1 MEKNKKLNIYI
12 WFNDDEIETRNE
24 IYNKKKKKNFFFFF
38 LLRFY
43 YTMF

>member
-24 IYNKKKKKNFFFFF
+24 IYNKKKKKNLFFFFF
-38 LLRFY
+38 LKFY
-43 YTMF
+43 